1 MKTNQMCN
9 GNCNQGRS
17 CDCVTYV
24 FDGLFTLGF
33 MVTVL
38 AVGGIVGFLVGYLV
52 GE

>member
-1 MKTNQMCN
+1 MSAECN